1 MHLTYLL
8 LLIHWINASILRIFE
23 HWKHID
29 MLTRKRIRKTN
40 VDESTANKKTEKAD
54 SEKSE
59 NKIFRKTE
67 NQIIRMIKKAINS
80 V

>member
-1 MHLTYLL
+1 
-8 LLIHWINASILRIFE
+8 
-23 HWKHID
+23 